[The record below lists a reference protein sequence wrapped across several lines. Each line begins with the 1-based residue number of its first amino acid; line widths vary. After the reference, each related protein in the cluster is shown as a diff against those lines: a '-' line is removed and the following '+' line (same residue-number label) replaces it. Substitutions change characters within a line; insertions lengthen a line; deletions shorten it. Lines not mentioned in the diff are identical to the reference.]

1 MSINRENSIDHF
13 SKISN
18 KYEKLWMFTK
28 EYEKQ
33 MLSNILNRLGFS
45 IDDRFVDIG
54 GGNGK
59 YTLNVARKA
68 HLRNEPI
75 CVEPS
80 NLANIAKENT
90 NLFVYKEDA
99 ISFAKRD
106 KKYDKVLIKE
116 AIHHIPNRTKFFK
129 ELKKRL
135 SFNGKLLVVTRPQ
148 YPPLPFFKKQ
158 KEIFASGQPHYDEI
172 IKELLAAGFKVE
184 VTNDFFTFEMEK
196 ERWFNLQRERF
207 MSDLS
212 KLSDD
217 EIEDGIKELS
227 QKFQNK
233 DKIEITDEII
243 YILAK
248 PNTDGEMVQ
257 NGMRQI
263 VEMDK

>member
-1 MSINRENSIDHF
+1 MSINKKNSIDHF

-18 KYEKLWMFTK
+18 KYEELWMFSK
-28 EYEKQ
+28 EYEQQ
-33 MLSNILNRLGFS
+33 MLSNILSRLSFS
-45 IDDRFVDIG
+45 IDDKFVDIG

-68 HLRNEPI
+68 HLCNEPI

-80 NLANIAKENT
+80 NLADIAKENT

-116 AIHHIPNRTKFFK
+116 AIHHIPNRTEFFK

-135 SFNGKLLVVTRPQ
+135 PLNGKLLIVTRPQ
-148 YPPLPFFKKQ
+148 HPPLPFFKKQ
-158 KEIFASGQPHYDEI
+158 KEIFASGQPHHDEI
-172 IKELLAAGFKVE
+172 AKELLTAGFKVE
-184 VTNDFFTFEMEK
+184 ITNDFFTFEMEK

-212 KLSDD
+212 KLTDD

-227 QKFQNK
+227 QEFQDK

-243 YILAK
+243 YILAE
-248 PNTDGEMVQ
+248 PNIGGEMVK

-263 VEMDK
+263 METR